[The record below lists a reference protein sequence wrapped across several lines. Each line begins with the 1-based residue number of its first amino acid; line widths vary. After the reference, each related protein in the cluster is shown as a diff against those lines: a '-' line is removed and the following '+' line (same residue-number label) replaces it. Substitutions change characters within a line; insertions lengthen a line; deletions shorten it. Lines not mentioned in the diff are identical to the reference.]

1 MSLTVFSYYLPSQWV
16 QKEWLGY
23 KFPCLDRGKKDLKS
37 VNESHFWTSQILP
50 KTAAIFFWIYD
61 FQITFWAYWNQLNN
75 KYILIYKRNQSAV
88 IFDWLF
94 LVGVVFNLWIYYT
107 FFNYYKMAYELEIM
121 SHGKWT
127 KKSSSFPGSFFFF
140 FFFLS
145 SWTMWSFFNE
155 QFRLFLLRI
164 KM

>member
-1 MSLTVFSYYLPSQWV
+1 MT
-16 QKEWLGY
+16 
-23 KFPCLDRGKKDLKS
+23 GKKDLKS
-37 VNESHFWTSQILP
+37 VNESLFWTSKIFT

-107 FFNYYKMAYELEIM
+107 FFNYYKMAHELEMM
-121 SHGKWT
+121 SHSKWT
-127 KKSSSFPGSFFFF
+127 KNSVLSQH
-140 FFFLS
+140 FLWS
-145 SWTMWSFFNE
+145 LPWTMWSVVVKGG
-155 QFRLFLLRI
+155 RTFLLSI
-164 KM
+164 KL

>member
-1 MSLTVFSYYLPSQWV
+1 MGLIFCYYYLYSQWV
-16 QKEWLGY
+16 QNEWVGHTL
-23 KFPCLDRGKKDLKS
+23 PCLDRKKDFKS
-37 VNESHFWTSQILP
+37 VNESHFWTSKILT

-94 LVGVVFNLWIYYT
+94 LVGVVFNLWIFYT

-121 SHGKWT
+121 SLVNGQKNPVLSQHFCEVFLEPCDQMLL
-127 KKSSSFPGSFFFF
+127 KKVSYFC
-140 FFFLS
+140 
-145 SWTMWSFFNE
+145 
-155 QFRLFLLRI
+155 
-164 KM
+164 KA